1 MRLDLSALLR
11 FLKKPRR
18 SMLEYA
24 LSQAG
29 DNRKELEY
37 VIKYYEGDSLKRE
50 AARFLIRNMVYH
62 SDMRSERGYQTS
74 PPILGLSIRN
84 IELAFQAWPKPW
96 NKSVSFENFC
106 RYILP
111 TGGYTNRPPVY
122 VRS

>member
-37 VIKYYEGDSLKRE
+37 VIKYYEGDSLKER
-50 AARFLIRNMVYH
+50 RPLLIRNMVYH
-62 SDMRSERGYQTS
+62 FGYEKRERVSDITT
-74 PPILGLSIRN
+74 LSSDYLIRN
-84 IELAFQAWPKPW
+84 IELAFQAWPKPG
-96 NKSVSFENFC
+96 
-106 RYILP
+106 I
-111 TGGYTNRPPVY
+111 NR
-122 VRS
+122 